1 MAVTHKGVGTV
12 FGVSGT
18 ADSAVPGIAYLTA
31 QSANADEN
39 VESVTLRNQEGKVS
53 GAVVYDSNETIEITW
68 VPSAATLANAATAMV
83 LPAPGAV
90 VVLSAFVPTEVN
102 GNWIYMGPGRRQ
114 YTNDG
119 IAQFVLTL
127 TRYATDISATIS
139 S

>member
-1 MAVTHKGVGTV
+1 MPTYKGVGTV

-18 ADSAVPGIAYLTA
+18 TDSAVPGIAYLTA
-31 QSANADEN
+31 QSANADET
-39 VESVTLRNQEGKVS
+39 VESTTLRDNNGVVV

-68 VPSAATLANAATAMV
+68 VPKAATLANANTGMV

-90 VVLSAFVPTEVN
+90 VVLSAFVPTEIN

-114 YTNDG
+114 FTNEG
-119 IAQFVLTL
+119 VAQFVLTL

-139 S
+139 A